1 VYPEPDGD
9 LNVGTVVAEAEVQ
22 LTADGDV
29 TDTDTGAGVVADEV
43 TITAGGNI
51 GSDDNPLDVNA
62 DDLTTTSGGDT
73 NLNLTSPSTNVDVT
87 AGGDIDI
94 DATGAVQ
101 GKASGTSID
110 IVADGDIGSP
120 TKPFE
125 ATLPNVGD
133 RPTATSNY
141 GGIWV
146 KKLPQE
152 FALTLNL
159 NGGTLDGQTGTITI
173 VLNDGSV
180 FVLPLPTREGYRF
193 LYWLGSIYY
202 AGDEY
207 LVVAGHTFTAVWEK
221 IVDPEPDPKPNGG
234 DSRAQVPQTGDG
246 MATAP
251 IAMLALA
258 GLALMLVGLLRR
270 KEEDAA

>member
-1 VYPEPDGD
+1 M
-9 LNVGTVVAEAEVQ
+9 
-22 LTADGDV
+22 
-29 TDTDTGAGVVADEV
+29 VADDA

-62 DDLTTTSGGDT
+62 DNLTTTSGGDT
-73 NLNLTSPSTNVDVT
+73 NLDLTSPSTNVDVT
-87 AGGDIDI
+87 AGGTVDIDS
-94 DATGAVQ
+94 TGAVQ
-101 GKASGTSID
+101 GKASGTGID

-133 RPTATSNY
+133 RPIAVSNY
-141 GGIWV
+141 GGVWV

-152 FALTLNL
+152 FTLTLNL

-221 IVDPEPDPKPNGG
+221 IVDPEPDPEAQPDPKRRRQPRAGAADRRQHGHGPHRDARPRWPRAHARRPAPQEGG
-234 DSRAQVPQTGDG
+234 GR
-246 MATAP
+246 
-251 IAMLALA
+251 
-258 GLALMLVGLLRR
+258 GLAPRHKFDQRGRVRTARPLSRPKALG
-270 KEEDAA
+270 